1 MYDEIQIKLP
11 ENDNQL
17 FFVRQEPINIDNFD
31 FMVAQDEGIDLFKYQ
46 SNFHY
51 DLSTKEFNKKLN
63 KEKSTSQIDFSL
75 GEFLNHFDDRF
86 AI

>member
-31 FMVAQDEGIDLFKYQ
+31 FMVA
-46 SNFHY
+46 
-51 DLSTKEFNKKLN
+51 
-63 KEKSTSQIDFSL
+63 
-75 GEFLNHFDDRF
+75 
-86 AI
+86 